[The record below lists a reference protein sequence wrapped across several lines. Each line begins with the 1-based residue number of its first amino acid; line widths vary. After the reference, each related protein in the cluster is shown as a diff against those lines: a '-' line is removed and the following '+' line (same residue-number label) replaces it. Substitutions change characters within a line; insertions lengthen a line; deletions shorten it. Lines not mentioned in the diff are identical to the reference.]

1 MLIGKVFSQQSRIFN
16 YAFSIWEFKK
26 LPLEILIG
34 IAIWKLVCPDLIA
47 VIAFL
52 LSKLYIKLGNQHFRK
67 RQYWLLQ
74 LTCACQE
81 LFGLTLFHSSIQI
94 EFKLKVP
101 IFLYFFFFAN
111 LLSNCQ
117 LNLDQW
123 KGPNYITPL
132 LIISIM
138 QMNYRMQKTTL
149 RFWSEILKF

>member
-1 MLIGKVFSQQSRIFN
+1 MLFFSRCSGVPTVFYTFWWTVRRAAAPVIDNVSLFFCIILIYRIVTTTKQTLHVIWLMEKCSQQSRIFN
-16 YAFSIWEFKK
+16 YAFSIQEFKK
-26 LPLEILIG
+26 LPLEVLIG

-101 IFLYFFFFAN
+101 IFL
-111 LLSNCQ
+111 
-117 LNLDQW
+117 
-123 KGPNYITPL
+123 
-132 LIISIM
+132 
-138 QMNYRMQKTTL
+138 
-149 RFWSEILKF
+149 